1 MIPQQDAIEHLRV
14 IRSLLEKAPVYR
26 AISAPAALI
35 GALLAL
41 GTAAWQTHA
50 GWTTGSLAPTAFMGA
65 WLTVLTV
72 TGLLNWLLLCR
83 EARQRDQPIAS
94 ERVRTAMRALLPPFL
109 VGGVTGCGVILRGG
123 HLEVAA
129 LIWIFCYGLALL
141 ATASFSPRSLV
152 RLGWAFVVQGLI
164 LFVLWTSDVLLLI
177 GPGGA
182 ATPALLMGL
191 TFGLSHLVYAI
202 AVWLRQAQPEEPL
215 S

>member
-41 GTAAWQTHA
+41 STAAWQTQA
-50 GWTTGSLAPTAFMGA
+50 AWTDGSLNSKQFMA
-65 WLTVLTV
+65 SWLTVLTI

-94 ERVRTAMRALLPPFL
+94 ERVRAAMRALLPPFL
-109 VGGVTGCGVILRGG
+109 VGGVTGCGVILRGE

-129 LIWIFCYGLALL
+129 LIWTLCYGLALL

-152 RLGWAFVVQGLI
+152 LLGWAFVAQGLI
-164 LFVLWTSDVLLLI
+164 LFMLWTVDLLSL
-177 GPGGA
+177 PGANGA
-182 ATPALLMGL
+182 ASPALLMGL

-202 AVWLRQAQPEEPL
+202 AVGARQAHSEEPV